1 MASTSTSTARMT
13 SSWANRPRPRQQRL
27 TAPEPAFG
35 AAPAA
40 KGLQPISPSR
50 LPSTSSCVEQPRLK
64 LPHSSAASIDRI
76 CAAKLTPALFKRYQL
91 SGTPLLIEG
100 CLRSPSSGQH
110 DWSLGSFV
118 AAVGPEQLTCRIHG
132 GDGFATSP
140 DRWHS
145 RSHMR
150 SSVVTSASVFSESI
164 ASGLA
169 AANDCYVQHD
179 ISGTLAGKRL
189 APTFDSIGRA
199 SGLRI
204 HPLYGPLVNMWWGP
218 PGHTEPLHMDVTDGT
233 LLQLHGQKRVVLF
246 PPSCWRLLRPY
257 PLDPAGVSWAFSRLS
272 LQAALAAE
280 PATLEPPLREA
291 LARRMEVIV
300 HEGDTLFIPACAA
313 HEISGLELPTC
324 ARQGDVIGGSRAPA
338 PTTGSGGCRSNSRL
352 RTGAPTQAGAS
363 NDQHHVLSVNR
374 FWETDPSRV
383 MPHLPEDAQR
393 AFRADPSGMRG
404 RSTREA
410 NGRPSG

>member
-1 MASTSTSTARMT
+1 MR
-13 SSWANRPRPRQQRL
+13 
-27 TAPEPAFG
+27 G
-35 AAPAA
+35 
-40 KGLQPISPSR
+40 
-50 LPSTSSCVEQPRLK
+50 PRL
-64 LPHSSAASIDRI
+64 ASR
-76 CAAKLTPALFKRYQL
+76 
-91 SGTPLLIEG
+91 PLN
-100 CLRSPSSGQH
+100 LRSQP
-110 DWSLGSFV
+110 
-118 AAVGPEQLTCRIHG
+118 PR
-132 GDGFATSP
+132 
-140 DRWHS
+140 
-145 RSHMR
+145 
-150 SSVVTSASVFSESI
+150 
-164 ASGLA
+164 
-169 AANDCYVQHD
+169 
-179 ISGTLAGKRL
+179 
-189 APTFDSIGRA
+189 
-199 SGLRI
+199 
-204 HPLYGPLVNMWWGP
+204 WWGP

-291 LARRMEVIV
+291 LARRMEVIL

-324 ARQGDVIGGSRAPA
+324 ARQDDVIGGSRAPA
-338 PTTGSGGCRSNSRL
+338 PTTGSGGCRSDSRL